1 MIKLE
6 SNNLRITDIR
16 VAYIDGLP
24 KSMILLKVYTNS
36 DIIGYGELRD
46 ASSASYALL
55 LKSRILGEN
64 PLDVNKLFNRIK
76 QFGYHSRQ
84 GGGVSG
90 IICAL
95 YDIVGKYYG
104 IPLYQLLGGKYRDK
118 VRLYCDT
125 DVSGRHT
132 GRDMGMALKKRMDD
146 GYTFLKMD
154 LGIELLLDEPG
165 ALNAPSGM
173 IEDIKKYSLKAIQ
186 HQSGS
191 IDRSLMY
198 GKNYEIFTIPHW
210 ATGIHITEYGLD
222 ILEEYL
228 RQVREVI
235 GYEIPLA
242 VDHFGHVAVEDAVR
256 FARRAEKYNLAWM
269 EDIAPWNTPSQL
281 EKFTRASTQ
290 PICTGED
297 IYLAENFRE
306 VLEAGVGVVHP
317 DVLTIGGPAE
327 IMSLGKLC
335 GEYGA
340 AMAIHMA
347 ESPIGFMAAIHC
359 AAALEQVLAV
369 EMHSVDYVD
378 WYKLINPNVKIKDGF
393 VSVPDRP
400 GLGIE
405 SLNEELIEKY
415 RTAGSPKPWTETEN
429 WNNEWSNDRIWS

>member
-132 GRDMGMALKKRMDD
+132 GRDMGMALRKRMDD

-222 ILEEYL
+222 ILEDYL

-297 IYLAENFRE
+297 IYLAENFRD

-335 GEYGA
+335 GKYGA

-347 ESPIGFMAAIHC
+347 ESPIGFMAAVHC

-369 EMHSVDYVD
+369 EMHSVDYGD

-393 VSVPDRP
+393 VSVPETP

-415 RTAGSPKPWTETEN
+415 RTDGSPKPWIETEF

>member
-55 LKSRILGEN
+55 LKSRVLGEN
-64 PLDVNKLFNRIK
+64 PLDVNKLFNRVK

-198 GKNYEIFTIPHW
+198 GKNYEVFTIPHW

-242 VDHFGHVAVEDAVR
+242 VDHFGHLAVEDAVR

-281 EKFTRASTQ
+281 EKFTRALTQ

-297 IYLAENFRE
+297 IYLAENFRD

-335 GEYGA
+335 GKYGA

-347 ESPIGFMAAIHC
+347 ESPIGFMAAVHC

-369 EMHSVDYVD
+369 EMHSVDYED

-393 VSVPDRP
+393 VSVPETP

-415 RTAGSPKPWTETEN
+415 RTDGSPKPWTETEN